1 MILNTGNRTDIP
13 AFYTPWFMNR
23 VKSGE
28 VLVRSPYAENQV
40 TRYRLDPSVVDLL
53 VFCTKNPYP
62 ILPHLKSL
70 SIFYTFWHVTIT
82 PYGRDIEPNVPSK
95 RDILSAFQYL
105 SHQIGANRI
114 VWRYDPILINHT
126 YTTAYH
132 IEAFRSMAETLQGY
146 THQVVISFIDLYEKT
161 KRNFPEARP
170 VSAHDQ
176 VLLVNAFSEI
186 AKKTGLAIHLCCE
199 SAILERDNVDANGCL
214 SQAVLEEALGEKL
227 SVPRRKAPREGCT
240 CLLGADIG
248 AYNTCSHFC
257 RYCYANY
264 DEALVRKNYQR
275 HDPASALLIGHLEQG
290 DIIKDAQQKSWKS
303 PEISLF

>member
-70 SIFYTFWHVTIT
+70 SIFDTFWHVTIT

-199 SAILERDNVDANGCL
+199 SAILERDNVDANGCPRL
-214 SQAVLEEALGEKL
+214 SSKKLLVKNFPYHAAKHRGKAVPVFLE
-227 SVPRRKAPREGCT
+227 P
-240 CLLGADIG
+240 I
-248 AYNTCSHFC
+248 
-257 RYCYANY
+257 
-264 DEALVRKNYQR
+264 
-275 HDPASALLIGHLEQG
+275 SALIIHALISAA
-290 DIIKDAQQKSWKS
+290 IAMPITMKPW
-303 PEISLF
+303 

>member
-1 MILNTGNRTDIP
+1 M
-13 AFYTPWFMNR
+13 
-23 VKSGE
+23 
-28 VLVRSPYAENQV
+28 
-40 TRYRLDPSVVDLL
+40 
-53 VFCTKNPYP
+53 
-62 ILPHLKSL
+62 
-70 SIFYTFWHVTIT
+70 TIT

-227 SVPRRKAPREGCT
+227 PYHAAKHRGKAVPVFLEP
-240 CLLGADIG
+240 I
-248 AYNTCSHFC
+248 
-257 RYCYANY
+257 
-264 DEALVRKNYQR
+264 
-275 HDPASALLIGHLEQG
+275 SALIIHALISAA
-290 DIIKDAQQKSWKS
+290 IAMPITMKPW
-303 PEISLF
+303 

>member
-70 SIFYTFWHVTIT
+70 SIFDTFWHVTIT

-146 THQVVISFIDLYEKT
+146 THQVVISFIDLYEKN
-161 KRNFPEARP
+161 KAQLSRSPSRQRP
-170 VSAHDQ
+170 
-176 VLLVNAFSEI
+176 
-186 AKKTGLAIHLCCE
+186 
-199 SAILERDNVDANGCL
+199 
-214 SQAVLEEALGEKL
+214 
-227 SVPRRKAPREGCT
+227 
-240 CLLGADIG
+240 
-248 AYNTCSHFC
+248 
-257 RYCYANY
+257 
-264 DEALVRKNYQR
+264 
-275 HDPASALLIGHLEQG
+275 
-290 DIIKDAQQKSWKS
+290 
-303 PEISLF
+303 